1 MIGIIDYNAGNLQ
14 SVKNALEY
22 VGANCEV
29 IKDPNKLK
37 NFDKII
43 LPGVGAFGDAMEK
56 LRSNGVDESIKE
68 FIKSGK
74 PFLGICLG
82 MQLLFEKSY
91 EFGENLGLGII
102 KGEVVKFDENKFER
116 KLKIPHV
123 GWNAI
128 KFTKSCKI
136 TKNLNDNVYFYFVH
150 SYHVIC
156 KQEKCILGKSEYG
169 YEFVSAICKDNVMAF
184 QPHPEKSHSNGL
196 QIFKNFV
203 EM

>member
-43 LPGVGAFGDAMEK
+43 LPGVGAFGDAMGK
-56 LRSNGVDESIKE
+56 LRLNGLDESIKE

-74 PFLGICLG
+74 LFLGICLG

-102 KGEVVKFDENKFER
+102 KGEVIKFDENKFKK

-128 KFTKSCKI
+128 KFAKDCKI
-136 TKNLNDNVYFYFVH
+136 TKNLNDSVYFYFVH
-150 SYHVIC
+150 SYHVVPKEDC
-156 KQEKCILGKSEYG
+156 VLATSEYG
-169 YEFVSAICKDNVMAF
+169 YEFASAICKDNVIAF
-184 QPHPEKSHSNGL
+184 QPHPEKSHKNGL
-196 QIFKNFV
+196 EIFKNFV
-203 EM
+203 EI